1 MSANLE
7 VHLRS
12 RFDTTFLGD
21 GSEGNR
27 YCTTVV
33 APVLEAGGT
42 VTFDF
47 EGIEGMTDSFAN
59 ASFANLFEKHRGLI
73 GTRLIFKGCSP
84 LVKDFLASALA
95 MARSRDGQA

>member
-1 MSANLE
+1 
-7 VHLRS
+7 
-12 RFDTTFLGD
+12 LGD

-59 ASFANLFEKHRGLI
+59 AAFANLFEKQRGLI
-73 GTRLIFKGCSP
+73 GTRLNFKGCSP
-84 LVKDFLASALA
+84 LIKDFLASALA

>member
-1 MSANLE
+1 MSTNLE

-12 RFDTTFLGD
+12 RFDTSFLGD

-33 APVLEAGGT
+33 APVLEEGGT

-59 ASFANLFEKHRGLI
+59 AAFANLFEKYRGLI
-73 GTRLIFKGCSP
+73 GNRLNFKGCSP
-84 LVKDFLASALA
+84 LIKDFLASALA
-95 MARSRDGQA
+95 MARSRETE

>member
-1 MSANLE
+1 MNRSLE

-73 GTRLIFKGCSP
+73 GTRLIFKACSP

>member
-1 MSANLE
+1 MSSNLE
-7 VHLRS
+7 VHMHS

-59 ASFANLFEKHRGLI
+59 AAFANLFEKQRSLI
-73 GTRLIFKGCSP
+73 GTRLLFKGCSP

-95 MARSRDGQA
+95 MARSRDIE

>member
-1 MSANLE
+1 M
-7 VHLRS
+7 RS

-33 APVLEAGGT
+33 APILEAGGN

-59 ASFANLFEKHRGLI
+59 AAFANLFEKHLRLI
-73 GTRLIFKGCSP
+73 GTRLLFKGCSP

-95 MARSRDGQA
+95 MARSRDNQA

>member
-1 MSANLE
+1 MSNNLE
-7 VHLRS
+7 VHMRS

-21 GSEGNR
+21 GREGNS

-33 APVLEAGGT
+33 VPVLEARGT

>member
-1 MSANLE
+1 MSTSLE
-7 VHLRS
+7 VHMRS

-33 APVLEAGGT
+33 APILEAGGT

-59 ASFANLFEKHRGLI
+59 AAFANLFEKHRGVI
-73 GTRLIFKGCSP
+73 GTRLLFKGCSP
-84 LVKDFLASALA
+84 LIKDFLASALA
-95 MARSRDGQA
+95 MARSREMGE

>member
-1 MSANLE
+1 MRTNLE
-7 VHLRS
+7 VHMRS

-27 YCTTVV
+27 YCTTIV
-33 APVLEAGGT
+33 APVLEAGGA

-47 EGIEGMTDSFAN
+47 DGIEGMTDSFAN
-59 ASFANLFEKHRGLI
+59 AAFANLFEKHRGLI
-73 GTRLIFKGCSP
+73 GTRLLFKGCSP

-95 MARSRDGQA
+95 MARSRDNQA

>member
-1 MSANLE
+1 MSTSLE
-7 VHLRS
+7 VHMRS
-12 RFDTTFLGD
+12 RFDTNFLGD

-33 APVLEAGGT
+33 APILEAGGT
-42 VTFDF
+42 VTFNF

-59 ASFANLFEKHRGLI
+59 AAFANLFEKHRVLI
-73 GTRLIFKGCSP
+73 GTRLLFKGCSP

-95 MARSRDGQA
+95 MARSRDNQA